1 MDEGSESQ
9 DWIDDEFAASR
20 FSDVRLG
27 RRLRQLVTQMAGAV
41 GGPIPLACQDWANTK
56 AAYRFLS
63 NSDVSEGKILQG
75 HFQSTALRVAAV
87 EGPILV
93 LQDTTEFSYERK
105 KPEQVGAIG
114 YAPSKRET
122 VGIVRRH
129 TICGLLMHS
138 SLVVTTEGLPLGL
151 AAIKFWSRSKFKGS
165 SALKR
170 HINPTRVPIEAKE
183 SIRWL
188 ENMRSST
195 ALLGEGQRLIHIGDR
210 ENDIYEFFC
219 AAREAGTHFLVRTCV
234 DRLAGDGK
242 HTIAAEMADSPIAGR
257 HMIEIADGVTASLA
271 LKYKQIRVLP
281 PIGKQKR
288 YPALDLTIVH
298 AQEQDVPEN
307 RSPIDWKL
315 ITDLPITSLE
325 GAVEKL
331 QWYALRWKIEVFH
344 KILKSGCRAEDAKL
358 RTAER
363 LVNLLAIYCV
373 LSWRMF
379 WMTMINR
386 TAPTA
391 SPDIA
396 LTKDEIDLID
406 RIVIQRTGQPPPR
419 ELSSYLT
426 QIARLGGYLARQRDP
441 PPGNTVIWRGWSRLM
456 DMKLGIDLAG
466 RTYG

>member
-1 MDEGSESQ
+1 
-9 DWIDDEFAASR
+9 
-20 FSDVRLG
+20 
-27 RRLRQLVTQMAGAV
+27 
-41 GGPIPLACQDWANTK
+41 
-56 AAYRFLS
+56 
-63 NSDVSEGKILQG
+63 
-75 HFQSTALRVAAV
+75 
-87 EGPILV
+87 
-93 LQDTTEFSYERK
+93 
-105 KPEQVGAIG
+105 
-114 YAPSKRET
+114 
-122 VGIVRRH
+122 
-129 TICGLLMHS
+129 MHS

-151 AAIKFWSRSKFKGS
+151 AAIKFWSRSKFKGT

-188 ENMRSST
+188 ENMRAST

-242 HTIAAEMADSPIAGR
+242 HTIAAEMADAPIAGR

-344 KILKSGCRAEDAKL
+344 KILKSGCRAE
-358 RTAER
+358 EP
-363 LVNLLAIYCV
+363 NCV
-373 LSWRMF
+373 PQSGL
-379 WMTMINR
+379 
-386 TAPTA
+386 
-391 SPDIA
+391 
-396 LTKDEIDLID
+396 
-406 RIVIQRTGQPPPR
+406 
-419 ELSSYLT
+419 
-426 QIARLGGYLARQRDP
+426 
-441 PPGNTVIWRGWSRLM
+441 
-456 DMKLGIDLAG
+456 
-466 RTYG
+466 